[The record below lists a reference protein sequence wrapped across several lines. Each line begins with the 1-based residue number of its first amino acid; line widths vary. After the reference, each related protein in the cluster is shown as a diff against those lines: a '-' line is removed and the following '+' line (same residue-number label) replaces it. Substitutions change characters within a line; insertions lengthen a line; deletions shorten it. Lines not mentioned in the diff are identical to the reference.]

1 MSNNRSYFT
10 LVLDTTPPEVEIIAP
25 WYTTAHADTHIYI
38 IADELLDT
46 WQEIY
51 VIDSTGKRHDFI
63 FDYEGDRLYGMVKFS
78 QVASGIATIYA
89 RVRDEVHNIS
99 ALVGKAIDIKAGAKV
114 FVFTVEATMQMDVKV
129 TMQDVTAT
137 EASQNVDTA
146 LFLRNIKTEES
157 NRQIDTE
164 VR

>member
-51 VIDSTGKRHDFI
+51 IIDSTGKRHDLI
-63 FDYEGDRLYGMVKFS
+63 FDYKGDRLYGMVKFS

-114 FVFTVEATMQMDVKV
+114 FVFT
-129 TMQDVTAT
+129 T